1 MAASLH
7 RGQASLESLVLLA
20 GLFAFVG
27 VLWSASLPLQD
38 AVMHSAS
45 RTSADASFEP
55 LRFAVQ
61 LASVSAPGF
70 SLRQDWYLRQ
80 NATVKWNADALV
92 WRSGESN
99 RTLDAPFF
107 SSGQLDL
114 AAGRHI
120 LVVRRGAD
128 GIVWGVD

>member
-27 VLWSASLPLQD
+27 VLWSASKPLQD
-38 AVMHSAS
+38 ASMQRAVEVNSE
-45 RTSADASFEP
+45 ASFEP

-70 SLRQDWYLRQ
+70 SLRQDWHLRQ
-80 NATVKWNADALV
+80 NATVRWGSDALI

-120 LVVRRGAD
+120 LVVRRQAD
-128 GIVWGVD
+128 GIEWGVD